1 MVGLV
6 YPDTGV
12 STNRI
17 KARDYVEGMWRVM
30 HQWVCLVSRFTR
42 FTDPSSVEAD
52 DFVLARCAS
61 LITRYAGNCSRST
74 DTELSNETHSVREF
88 IERSFAVVNLHIRWQ
103 GSGVHEVGICKET
116 GQVLVR

>member
-61 LITRYAGNCSRST
+61 LITRYAGTAHGRLTLNSVTRLTRS
-74 DTELSNETHSVREF
+74 ENLSNVPS
-88 IERSFAVVNLHIRWQ
+88 L
-103 GSGVHEVGICKET
+103 
-116 GQVLVR
+116 L